1 MDSLFG
7 DIRLDKRLSR
17 MQEAIRQKMNVSLPQ
32 MMGRW
37 SDLKAGYRFLK

>member
-1 MDSLFG
+1 MESLFG
-7 DIRLDKRLSR
+7 DMRLDKRLLR
-17 MQEAIRQKMNVSLPQ
+17 MQGAIRQRMNVSLPQ

>member
-1 MDSLFG
+1 MESLFG
-7 DIRLDKRLSR
+7 DMRLDKRLLR
-17 MQEAIRQKMNVSLPQ
+17 MQAAIRQRMNVSLPQ